1 MDGNVGGRGQTP
13 LKLCKLFRK
22 GIDKEIDGIE
32 ESTLRKI
39 RVLRI
44 VKRTA
49 HAKHKKT
56 VVLSNR

>member
-1 MDGNVGGRGQTP
+1 MFRHLAQWGQTL

-44 VKRTA
+44 VKRSA
-49 HAKHKKT
+49 
-56 VVLSNR
+56 LL